1 MNVVPVFRLD
11 MIYLSRMPPTG
22 ERTMLI
28 RVVYDELQTG
38 KVQDS
43 YLDNL
48 IRQEKIVGFFRSS
61 GFVRIGRDPI
71 RGGGGKYM
79 GAERRQQM
87 MEKM

>member
-1 MNVVPVFRLD
+1 
-11 MIYLSRMPPTG
+11 
-22 ERTMLI
+22 MLV
-28 RVVYDELQTG
+28 RVVYDEFLTG

-71 RGGGGKYM
+71 RGGGGKYK
-79 GAERRQQM
+79 GTERRQQM
-87 MEKM
+87 MGKM